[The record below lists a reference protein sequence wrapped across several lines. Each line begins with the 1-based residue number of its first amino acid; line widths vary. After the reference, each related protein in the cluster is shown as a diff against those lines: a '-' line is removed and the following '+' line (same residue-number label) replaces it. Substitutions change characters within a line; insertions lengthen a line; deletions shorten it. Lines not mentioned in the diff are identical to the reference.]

1 MLIISTKI
9 ELKLATKHNVNR
21 EEVEQCISNLDEND
35 RLFEDD
41 REGNQTIPPT
51 FWFISETDNG
61 RKLKVV
67 VVPKNGDLYLKT
79 AYEANNA
86 ELKLYARLNNQFMK
100 NDYELEV

>member
-9 ELKLATKHNVNR
+9 ELKLATQHNVNR

-35 RLFEDD
+35 GLFEDN
-41 REGNQTIPPT
+41 REENRTIPPT
-51 FWFISETDNG
+51 IWFISETNNG

-86 ELKLYARLNNQFMK
+86 ELKLYANLNNQLMQ
-100 NDYELEV
+100 NN

>member
-9 ELKLATKHNVNR
+9 ELKLATQHNVNR

-35 RLFEDD
+35 GLFEDN
-41 REGNQTIPPT
+41 REENRTIPPT
-51 FWFISETDNG
+51 IWFISETDNG

-86 ELKLYARLNNQFMK
+86 ELKLYANLNNQLMQ
-100 NDYELEV
+100 NN

>member
-1 MLIISTKI
+1 MTI
-9 ELKLATKHNVNR
+9 NR